1 MKIKLKE
8 TRPTKLTKALDVL
21 IMKQHGAVG
30 SESLFTQSASEDLEN
45 LRKGDTMKAKEGVVN
60 ILNKILTA
68 DLTAINQYFVHAKMC
83 ENWGYERLHHKV
95 RERSI
100 AEMKDADELIGHI
113 LYLDGV
119 PNVQRMNTVQVGE
132 TVPEQLKLDLKA
144 EQEMLTLLS
153 DGVVHCTK
161 VTDFTT
167 RHMLED
173 MAKDV
178 DAHIDWIEM
187 QQETIKQVGLE
198 NYLAEQIK
206 KES

>member
-1 MKIKLKE
+1 MRAE
-8 TRPTKLTKALDVL
+8 DALRLFFDLFSQVVLNPHLLDRFQLHFDPIDVL
-21 IMKQHGAVG
+21 
-30 SESLFTQSASEDLEN
+30 
-45 LRKGDTMKAKEGVVN
+45 
-60 ILNKILTA
+60 
-68 DLTAINQYFVHAKMC
+68 VH
-83 ENWGYERLHHKV
+83 
-95 RERSI
+95 I
-100 AEMKDADELIGHI
+100 FGHI

-132 TVPEQLKLDLKA
+132 TVLEQLKLDLKA

-153 DGVVHCTK
+153 DGVVHSTK

-178 DAHIDWIEM
+178 DQHIDWIEM
-187 QQETIKQVGLE
+187 QLESIKQVGIE